1 MSDSFEDYPPARA
14 FDDQMTTAE
23 INDAISIKFIQDGL
37 SVAMLQAD
45 VNYWRNLFLYTT
57 RTKAECRCLGRQTP
71 CRKCEGLDRYT
82 NEVGTI

>member
-1 MSDSFEDYPPARA
+1 MSDSFEDYPPERN
-14 FDDQMTTAE
+14 FDEMMTTAE

-37 SVAMLQAD
+37 SVAILQAD
-45 VNYWRNLFLYTT
+45 INYWRSLFIYTALNLG
-57 RTKAECRCLGRQTP
+57 KCRCLGRQTP